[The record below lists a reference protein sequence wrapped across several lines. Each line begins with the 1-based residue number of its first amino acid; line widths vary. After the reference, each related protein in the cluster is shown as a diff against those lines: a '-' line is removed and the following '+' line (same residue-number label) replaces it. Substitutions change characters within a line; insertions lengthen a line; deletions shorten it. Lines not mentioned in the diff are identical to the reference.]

1 MMMMMITVPR
11 PSPPLN
17 VRVSR
22 EDDMDTGTKTSQS
35 YMEMSHVPEDPEL
48 DEGQLAIYDEI
59 YNENPPRMDLVAKQ
73 HQQNAAPLL
82 KTLPL
87 LIANNMEHNYDMVF
101 DGHTANEVNRNPFE
115 AEQRVNSFFGSDGDD
130 RNNVHHE
137 VQESVEAHKRCRGAT
152 KEVVEVLL
160 TKATFIRYTAYH
172 RARELN
178 KMAMKA
184 EADLEKATSILS
196 CVEEVAAHEEM
207 QNKLMEKA
215 VPLAISWNRGDNAR
229 FAKTYL
235 ERSGGDATFN
245 HQMLSLSTY
254 QHFNVNPPTC
264 LKRGREETEGTNVM
278 PQPNQLGSRA
288 AAGGSGPGLHTPNRF
303 ASQGAGATGQAPTGA
318 QSTASYGSAG
328 AAPATTAFSFAPSG
342 TAPVAPTAGAS
353 IIGSGEPF
361 AGGLYQ
367 PGTGAQAQHSTA
379 APLAGAAG
387 TQTFASAQHGLQ
399 QYMRSMS
406 LNNFGGTAPSASA
419 PGFNFPHSPAAAAA
433 AAWSLPLFGEQS
445 APGAPK
451 DFPPQTPQ
459 FNVGAFGAHDSE
471 KPHKHKK
478 KDNEKKK
485 HKGKKKDGK
494 KNRKCASPAP
504 VPTAS
509 ASGGLPQFNLGA
521 SLAPNFGGSQDDNHH
536 EGPARQRK
544 RR

>member
-1 MMMMMITVPR
+1 MQPNNNNINLDLVAAALTQR
-11 PSPPLN
+11 LQANGQNNLSSADLLGLIAAGLNASGNNSTPSRQESAPKRSRNNQYNSTPKAKKEVAKNDDDDDNSSKAFPPLN

-87 LIANNMEHNYDMVF
+87 LIANNMEHNYHMVF
-101 DGHTANEVNRNPFE
+101 DGRTANEVNRNPFE

-288 AAGGSGPGLHTPNRF
+288 AAGGSGPGLHTR
-303 ASQGAGATGQAPTGA
+303 
-318 QSTASYGSAG
+318 
-328 AAPATTAFSFAPSG
+328 
-342 TAPVAPTAGAS
+342 
-353 IIGSGEPF
+353 E
-361 AGGLYQ
+361 
-367 PGTGAQAQHSTA
+367 
-379 APLAGAAG
+379 
-387 TQTFASAQHGLQ
+387 
-399 QYMRSMS
+399 
-406 LNNFGGTAPSASA
+406 
-419 PGFNFPHSPAAAAA
+419 
-433 AAWSLPLFGEQS
+433 
-445 APGAPK
+445 
-451 DFPPQTPQ
+451 
-459 FNVGAFGAHDSE
+459 
-471 KPHKHKK
+471 
-478 KDNEKKK
+478 
-485 HKGKKKDGK
+485 
-494 KNRKCASPAP
+494 
-504 VPTAS
+504 
-509 ASGGLPQFNLGA
+509 
-521 SLAPNFGGSQDDNHH
+521 
-536 EGPARQRK
+536 
-544 RR
+544 